1 MGWWKGGDLSETRI
15 MQEISVEDAA
25 YFNMSSSVV
34 NMLVIS
40 PLQQRKQP
48 ERITGREI
56 YKRD

>member
-15 MQEISVEDAA
+15 MQEITVEDAT
-25 YFNMSSSVV
+25 YFNMSSVV

-40 PLQQRKQP
+40 PLQQRKQQ